1 MCRKGK
7 PFPSVSQNCIHN
19 AIIFRGRF
27 HHKGSS
33 TFTENRACGAVGI
46 IYHGRH
52 LIGTHNN
59 HFLIPSRT
67 DKIGSSFHRIQE
79 ATTCSL
85 QIKCKS
91 ILQMQ
96 LVTQNRSSRR
106 EVVIRSES
114 WQQSPNQCHLGLEP
128 VRCIKLLGSFTR
140 HVGAT
145 QSFFVQYSPFL
156 YPNTGHNPFIV
167 GIHHLGNFIVRQD
180 IVRYIPTDACN
191 YCIIFFPSK
200 FL

>member
-1 MCRKGK
+1 MW
-7 PFPSVSQNCIHN
+7 
-19 AIIFRGRF
+19 RGRYNLPWTT
-27 HHKGSS
+27 S
-33 TFTENRACGAVGI
+33 
-46 IYHGRH
+46 
-52 LIGTHNN
+52 IGTHNN

-106 EVVIRSES
+106 EVVIRSERGNNHQINVIS
-114 WQQSPNQCHLGLEP
+114 DWSLCAASTAWQLYAPCRSYP
-128 VRCIKLLGSFTR
+128 ILLRSVF
-140 HVGAT
+140 A
-145 QSFFVQYSPFL
+145 FPL
-156 YPNTGHNPFIV
+156 PNTGHNPFIV

-191 YCIIFFPSK
+191 YCIIFFHQNSYDK
-200 FL
+200 